1 MQKKALNNI
10 KKARKMVKAANQKL
24 VRTVKRAFKEVAK
37 VARKKRANSLLKP
50 LYIVNRLGGGRDL
63 VRG

>member
-1 MQKKALNNI
+1 MQKKALDNI
-10 KKARKMVKAANQKL
+10 KKAYKIVEAADQKL
-24 VRTVKRAFKEVAK
+24 VRTVKQAFKEVAK
-37 VARKKRANSLLKP
+37 VARKKRANSLLKL

>member
-1 MQKKALNNI
+1 MQKKALDNI
-10 KKARKMVKAANQKL
+10 EKARKIIEAADQKL
-24 VRTVKRAFKEVAK
+24 IRTAKRAFKEVAK
-37 VARKKRANSLLKP
+37 VVYKKRANSLLKP